1 MGYVKANIPSEVY
14 HLTKRANLPS
24 ILSDKKIKR
33 MGDSECWFCESI
45 EDMKRYMEYTVLN
58 EGKPYI
64 GVGGIPQ
71 RYPKFQPEDYSILKI
86 EPRYRIGNWVRWMQE
101 IPRESSAELKKEAE
115 EFSKLKI
122 GFRGDVQIGKFEIL
136 DANGRALSEFT
147 RRGMLA
153 KELRKSYPPG
163 TRLEILHM
171 EDPQPVEDG
180 MRGVI
185 EHIDDQA
192 NMHMKWDNGRGIAVD
207 PEIDT
212 FRILTAEELETEKQ
226 TVLVEKYCKSI
237 NEEILPDL
245 DWVKLGES
253 YESGDY
259 EYTKELLGKL
269 HEAFVSVYGTDELN
283 EGMGIVKIPAVVQ
296 GKDGT
301 VCIALLDI
309 DTESS
314 GEHWD
319 TDFITPFGIYQH
331 SEKHHP
337 LAAEFAKAM
346 CPYNYWYTMSNDGD
360 IHTNYREC
368 PEQIKAMVEEARA
381 YSTEQRGEILLE

>member
-1 MGYVKANIPSEVY
+1 
-14 HLTKRANLPS
+14 
-24 ILSDKKIKR
+24 
-33 MGDSECWFCESI
+33 
-45 EDMKRYMEYTVLN
+45 
-58 EGKPYI
+58 
-64 GVGGIPQ
+64 
-71 RYPKFQPEDYSILKI
+71 
-86 EPRYRIGNWVRWMQE
+86 
-101 IPRESSAELKKEAE
+101 
-115 EFSKLKI
+115 
-122 GFRGDVQIGKFEIL
+122 
-136 DANGRALSEFT
+136 
-147 RRGMLA
+147 
-153 KELRKSYPPG
+153 
-163 TRLEILHM
+163 M

-237 NEEILPDL
+237 NEEVLPDL

-283 EGMGIVKIPAVVQ
+283 EGVGIVKIPAVVQ

-337 LAAEFAKAM
+337 LAAEFAKDM
-346 CPYNYWYTMSNDGD
+346 CPYNYWYTMSYDGD

-368 PEQIKAMVEEARA
+368 PEQIKAMIEEARA
-381 YSTEQRGEILLE
+381 YSTEQRGEMLLE